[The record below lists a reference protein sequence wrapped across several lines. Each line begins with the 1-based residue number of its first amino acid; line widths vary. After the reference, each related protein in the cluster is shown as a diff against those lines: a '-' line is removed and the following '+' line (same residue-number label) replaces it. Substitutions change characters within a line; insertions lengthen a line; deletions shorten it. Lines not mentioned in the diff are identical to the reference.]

1 MEDAD
6 SNIPELPEG
15 IKRASTVLRSKSK
28 SATIRNAES
37 ARCIH
42 IEMDQDFDEIVS
54 PATGRGRF
62 QFERQVLA
70 DLSIAMSVNKQRFL
84 LERIEPK
91 KGWRKLSVIELLVLP
106 DEQGHPPS
114 CDNLA
119 SQIAEEV
126 NKGSLNAMPSMRR
139 AVRAEIHDKDASE
152 EASNRP
158 IQQEGELKFSLLRGG
173 IFFDPKHFSSQGADD
188 SSYAS
193 HGAVGIEPGL
203 DHEGLRIALAL
214 QEKEMAA
221 ARRQKDER
229 RFLLWFSSA
238 TDKRFDSSC
247 VAERGMD
254 SGWTWR
260 LAKRPSVHQDPK
272 LWPRDMEHLLDTPAR
287 VKGSCCGGLPL

>member
-6 SNIPELPEG
+6 SNIPELQEG
-15 IKRASTVLRSKSK
+15 INWASTVLPSKSK
-28 SATIRNAES
+28 SATIRNAGS
-37 ARCIH
+37 SRCIY

-139 AVRAEIHDKDASE
+139 AVRAEIHDKDAFE

-158 IQQEGELKFSLLRGG
+158 IQQEGS
-173 IFFDPKHFSSQGADD
+173 
-188 SSYAS
+188 
-193 HGAVGIEPGL
+193 
-203 DHEGLRIALAL
+203 
-214 QEKEMAA
+214 
-221 ARRQKDER
+221 
-229 RFLLWFSSA
+229 
-238 TDKRFDSSC
+238 
-247 VAERGMD
+247 
-254 SGWTWR
+254 
-260 LAKRPSVHQDPK
+260 
-272 LWPRDMEHLLDTPAR
+272 
-287 VKGSCCGGLPL
+287 